1 MNTRREFL
9 RGTGAC
15 LALPW
20 LESVA
25 ATTAPVRMAVLYM
38 PNGVNAQHWTPKGTG
53 ADYECSRILKPLEP
67 FRKDFLV
74 LSGLQNANAKTG
86 DGHYVKTAGFLTGQT
101 IAKTTGRDINSGGIS
116 MDQLAAG
123 RLADRVRF
131 PSLELGID
139 PVASGVDAIVGY
151 TQLYGSHIAWR
162 SPTNPLPC
170 ELNPRHAFDRLFR
183 PDIGGLRNSF
193 ADQQSVLD
201 RVRADAK
208 AMQQRL
214 GKADQSKLDEY
225 LEAVRDVERRI
236 ARESALQL
244 NESQF
249 SPQAKAQIG
258 DLQGRVAGFAQRT
271 PDDQAFQ
278 VVREGDHTEYV
289 RLMMD
294 ILILA
299 LWTDNTRVATLMLG
313 RSVSGKNFSFLE
325 GVSGGF
331 HELSHH
337 EGKAEKLEQY
347 ARINTWHTQQFAY
360 FLERMGSIQEGE
372 RSLLDN
378 SMILFGSSLRDGNSH
393 QPDNLPLL
401 LAGRGGGAIK
411 PGRHIAY
418 PAKTPLCN
426 LYVSMLQKLGT
437 PVDTFADST
446 GSLPDLT

>member
-1 MNTRREFL
+1 
-9 RGTGAC
+9 
-15 LALPW
+15 
-20 LESVA
+20 
-25 ATTAPVRMAVLYM
+25 
-38 PNGVNAQHWTPKGTG
+38 
-53 ADYECSRILKPLEP
+53 
-67 FRKDFLV
+67 
-74 LSGLQNANAKTG
+74 
-86 DGHYVKTAGFLTGQT
+86 
-101 IAKTTGRDINSGGIS
+101 
-116 MDQLAAG
+116 
-123 RLADRVRF
+123 
-131 PSLELGID
+131 
-139 PVASGVDAIVGY
+139 
-151 TQLYGSHIAWR
+151 
-162 SPTNPLPC
+162 
-170 ELNPRHAFDRLFR
+170 
-183 PDIGGLRNSF
+183 
-193 ADQQSVLD
+193 
-201 RVRADAK
+201 
-208 AMQQRL
+208 
-214 GKADQSKLDEY
+214 
-225 LEAVRDVERRI
+225 
-236 ARESALQL
+236 
-244 NESQF
+244 
-249 SPQAKAQIG
+249 
-258 DLQGRVAGFAQRT
+258 
-271 PDDQAFQ
+271 
-278 VVREGDHTEYV
+278 
-289 RLMMD
+289 
-294 ILILA
+294 
-299 LWTDNTRVATLMLG
+299 MLG